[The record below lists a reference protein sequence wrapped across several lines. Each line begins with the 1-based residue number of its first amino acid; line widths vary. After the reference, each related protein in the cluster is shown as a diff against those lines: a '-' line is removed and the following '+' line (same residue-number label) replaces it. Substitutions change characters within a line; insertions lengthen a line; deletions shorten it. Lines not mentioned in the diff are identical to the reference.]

1 MCVSTLLYLQPLHR
15 SLRVQVDIL
24 MMIYLTLTLHY
35 LDLDMARLQY
45 SYKQHCVVSLT
56 VDAEANDPSEWHL
69 ATYDPHNENKYHYK
83 LHSLDIYFWTQGDAL
98 QFVNGIRRVLPPGQV
113 KIIDEPGPPARNSE
127 SSPTVQQL
135 ERLVL
140 TESSANGKQPELL
153 GASDFAPMAYNPA
166 APAAPEV
173 LQHREKTPPPDD
185 GAANPLA
192 MAMAYDTQPQAFGAG
207 FPPPPPPPGGP
218 RIPGPPAVAA
228 NQFGGATHPGL
239 QRSAT
244 MPVPTG
250 SPHNPYTNVFSGSSG
265 PTPPPPPPPATKGH
279 PQYQPQATSQSTAS
293 PPRHDYSV
301 HQQMYRPEEGEP
313 VPKFAAG
320 KSKLEEQTGRLER
333 GVGGM
338 FKKFEKRFG

>member
-1 MCVSTLLYLQPLHR
+1 MASNPGEENVATLYGDIHYFYGPPTQSPRHHRFDKGSYVYLFESAAEKRARIEIANNVGTDDQDAFEGW
-15 SLRVQVDIL
+15 LRVLVNIL
-24 MMIYLTLTLHY
+24 MMIYLTLVLHC
-35 LDLDMARLQY
+35 LDLDMARLRY

-83 LHSLDIYFWTQGDAL
+83 LHSLDIYFWTQRDAL
-98 QFVNGIRRVLPPGQV
+98 QFVNAPGE
-113 KIIDEPGPPARNSE
+113 D
-127 SSPTVQQL
+127 PT
-135 ERLVL
+135 
-140 TESSANGKQPELL
+140 
-153 GASDFAPMAYNPA
+153 
-166 APAAPEV
+166 
-173 LQHREKTPPPDD
+173 PDD

-207 FPPPPPPPGGP
+207 FPPPLHRQAVLECRVLRPLRRINSEGP
-218 RIPGPPAVAA
+218 HIQGCR
-228 NQFGGATHPGL
+228 
-239 QRSAT
+239 
-244 MPVPTG
+244 
-250 SPHNPYTNVFSGSSG
+250 
-265 PTPPPPPPPATKGH
+265 
-279 PQYQPQATSQSTAS
+279 AS